1 MAPRDIQVGN
11 QNSFIYCVCAF
22 KRYLKSFYQKGNE
35 MPLTIRQRIITGYY
49 EGLRQ

>member
-1 MAPRDIQVGN
+1 MATRDIQVGN
-11 QNSFIYCVCAF
+11 QNSFIYCV
-22 KRYLKSFYQKGNE
+22 KRYLRSFYQKGNE